1 MTGQEILKT
10 ASELLG
16 YNDANG
22 NFLLSARITGK
33 AVAIINR
40 IYSDLWRI
48 CNDAEFTP
56 IKSLVDEI
64 VLPERALNDVMI
76 YGVAMMI
83 AQSESDCDQQQIY
96 SVLYNRKR
104 ASLSKIETIQDVL
117 PRSEDI

>member
-1 MTGQEILKT
+1 MTGQQILKT

-22 NFLLSARITGK
+22 NFLLSARITNK
-33 AVAIINR
+33 AVTVVNR

-48 CNDAEFTP
+48 CNDTEFVP
-56 IKSLVDEI
+56 IKSLQEEI
-64 VLPERALNDVMI
+64 KLPERALNDVMP

-83 AQSESDCDQQQIY
+83 AQGESDGDQQQIY

-104 ASLSKIETIQDVL
+104 ASLSKKELIQDVL
-117 PRSEDI
+117 PRSEDV